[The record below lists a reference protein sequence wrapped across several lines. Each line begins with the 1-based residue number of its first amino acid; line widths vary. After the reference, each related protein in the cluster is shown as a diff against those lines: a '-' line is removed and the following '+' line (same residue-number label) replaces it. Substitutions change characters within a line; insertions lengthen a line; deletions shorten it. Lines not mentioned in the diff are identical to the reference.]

1 MRSSTCF
8 FLFLFL
14 LPDGYLLIL
23 LDDMIIQN
31 TEIKKDIYHKL
42 NDNIRVI
49 IHILNSLVIINL
61 LP

>member
-1 MRSSTCF
+1 MF

-23 LDDMIIQN
+23 LDDMITQSTKN
-31 TEIKKDIYHKL
+31 KKDIYHKL

-49 IHILNSLVIINL
+49 IHVLNSLVIINL